1 MPTVGVVIPTLN
13 EEANLPDLLA
23 DLRRVALPLEVVVAD
38 GGSRDDTIMI
48 ARSAGADVVSVPRGR
63 AVQMN
68 AGAAACSTEWLCF
81 LHADVRLPD
90 SARHQLEQTVRD
102 PRSDAAVWRL
112 AIDADGWWFR
122 VLERGALVRDRVG
135 GLPYGDQGVLVRRR
149 LFERVGGYPDLP
161 VMEDVAFVRAL
172 RRHARLTRLSAPIVV
187 SARRWTA
194 EGPLRA
200 FLRNTL
206 LLGAYLAGVSPHR
219 LVRWYPPH
227 RV

>member
-1 MPTVGVVIPTLN
+1 MTTVGVVIPTLD
-13 EEANLPDLLA
+13 EGANLPDLLA
-23 DLRRVALPLEVVVAD
+23 DLRRVALSLQVVVAD
-38 GGSRDDTIMI
+38 GGSRDDTVMI

-63 AVQMN
+63 AAQMN

-90 SARHQLEQTVRD
+90 TARHQLEQTVMD

-112 AIDADGWWFR
+112 AIEADGWWFR

-135 GLPYGDQGVLVRRR
+135 GLPYGDQGILVRRK
-149 LFERVGGYPDLP
+149 LFERLGGDPDLP
-161 VMEDVAFVRAL
+161 RMEDVAFLRAL
-172 RRHARLTRLSAPIVV
+172 RRHARLTRLSAPVVV

-200 FLRNTL
+200 FLRNTF
-206 LLGAYLAGVSPHR
+206 LLGAYMAGVSPHR

>member
-13 EEANLPDLLA
+13 EGANLARLLGDLC
-23 DLRRVALPLEVVVAD
+23 RVALPLEVVVAD
-38 GGSRDDTIMI
+38 GGSRDDTVMI
-48 ARSAGADVVSVPRGR
+48 ARSAGADVVSAPRGR

-90 SARHQLEQTVRD
+90 SARHQLEQTVMD

-112 AIDADGWWFR
+112 AIEADGWRFR

-135 GLPYGDQGVLVRRR
+135 GLPYGDQGVLVRRQ

-161 VMEDVAFVRAL
+161 LMEDVAFVRAL

-187 SARRWTA
+187 SARRWTD

-206 LLGAYLAGVSPHR
+206 LLGAYMAGVSPHR

-227 RV
+227 